1 MYTFQDKGG
10 RDLTLRPEG
19 TAPVARA
26 FLERGLAQGALP
38 KKLFYLG
45 PMFRYEKPQAGRYRE
60 FVQYG
65 VEILGSPSAYSDV
78 EVILLAVRIAEELG
92 LTGTVLYINTI
103 GCPKC
108 RQAHREDFVKHIS
121 SRAKQLCKDCLER
134 LETNPMRILDCK
146 NPACREAVADV
157 PLVKDYL
164 CDDCQEHWDTLQQLL
179 ESLGLE
185 YTVDPTLV
193 RGLDYYTKTVFEPQM
208 ASPWCPGRHHW
219 RGPLRRAH

>member
-1 MYTFQDKGG
+1 M
-10 RDLTLRPEG
+10 
-19 TAPVARA
+19 
-26 FLERGLAQGALP
+26 P

-121 SRAKQLCKDCLER
+121 SRAKQAFARTAWKGSR
-134 LETNPMRILDCK
+134 
-146 NPACREAVADV
+146 
-157 PLVKDYL
+157 
-164 CDDCQEHWDTLQQLL
+164 
-179 ESLGLE
+179 
-185 YTVDPTLV
+185 PT
-193 RGLDYYTKTVFEPQM
+193 P
-208 ASPWCPGRHHW
+208 
-219 RGPLRRAH
+219 

>member
-1 MYTFQDKGG
+1 MLRAPRGTKDILPPESHKWAYLESLLRRLSKLYNFEEIRTPIFEYTELFSRTVGESTDIVRKEMYTFQDKGG

-78 EVILLAVRIAEELG
+78 EVILLAVRIAEEWG
-92 LTGTVLYINTI
+92 L
-103 GCPKC
+103 P
-108 RQAHREDFVKHIS
+108 A
-121 SRAKQLCKDCLER
+121 LCF
-134 LETNPMRILDCK
+134 I
-146 NPACREAVADV
+146 
-157 PLVKDYL
+157 
-164 CDDCQEHWDTLQQLL
+164 
-179 ESLGLE
+179 
-185 YTVDPTLV
+185 
-193 RGLDYYTKTVFEPQM
+193 
-208 ASPWCPGRHHW
+208 
-219 RGPLRRAH
+219 